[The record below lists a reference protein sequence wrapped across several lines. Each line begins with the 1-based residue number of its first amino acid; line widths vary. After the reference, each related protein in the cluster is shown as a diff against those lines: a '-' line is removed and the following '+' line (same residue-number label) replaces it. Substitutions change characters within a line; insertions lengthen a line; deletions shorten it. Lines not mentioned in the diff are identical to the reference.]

1 MNGWPTELVIATHN
15 PGKLEEWKTLLDAL
29 PCRVRL
35 ASEFDLP
42 EPEET
47 EETYVGNATLK
58 ALAAAAFTGL
68 PALADDT
75 GFEVTALDGIPG
87 VRTARFAKAEGGYE
101 AASAT
106 LVQRARAAESGEH
119 ARLVCAV
126 ALAFEGEVFV
136 EQDAVEGV
144 LQWPGNGL
152 PGFATLLKT
161 PDELT
166 RGGVLEHRR
175 RAFDNLVAR
184 LRAE

>member
-1 MNGWPTELVIATHN
+1 MTGWPTELVVATHN
-15 PGKLEEWKTLLDAL
+15 PGKLGEWKTLLAPL
-29 PCRVRL
+29 PCTVRF
-35 ASEFDLP
+35 ADEFDLP

-75 GFEVTALDGIPG
+75 GFEVSALDGIPG
-87 VRTARFAKAEGGYE
+87 VRTARFAAAQGGY
-101 AASAT
+101 ATASAS
-106 LVQRARAAESGEH
+106 LIEQARAAGDDDH

-126 ALAFEGEVFV
+126 ALAFEGEVYV
-136 EQDAVEGV
+136 EQDAVEGT
-144 LQWPGNGL
+144 LMWPASDL
-152 PGFATLLKT
+152 PGFAALLKT
-161 PDELT
+161 PGELS

-184 LRAE
+184 MRAG